1 MTWQPT
7 WRRLIASTLVLFAL
21 AFAVL
26 VWRVETGHDPA
37 LGATTGATPTPTPTP
52 DAAQPGTAPPTTH
65 QS

>member
-21 AFAVL
+21 TVAVL
-26 VWRVETGHDPA
+26 VWRVEAGRDPA
-37 LGATTGATPTPTPTP
+37 LGATPAPTPSPSP
-52 DAAQPGTAPPTTH
+52 DAVAPGFAPPTTH